1 MTNMKMDNSKATLGW
16 LNSKKQNTRWQY
28 QNRWQIWLEY
38 CKLRKIPDNGSEQL
52 EDIKKRRLST
62 DNTTKYF
69 YDNEVPKFFVWLQKE
84 YKGKTTN
91 KPLSESSA
99 LAVTTVIRSFF
110 AYHRYSLEIRKD
122 ALPSSEKVKRT
133 YKDHR
138 FDIYQLREL
147 FKRGNLQER
156 TVLSCGKDL
165 WLRAGDFVKLNREMI
180 ELLIKREQEQAQ
192 NENRDVD
199 IIEFELISEKEK
211 EPCSCH
217 LSRETT
223 ELLKDYLKTYPKK
236 NGYPFPITEDAL
248 NDLLRRLAKKAKIT
262 KTGRIRWHCLRKF
275 GITLMHGKITEPV
288 MKYMTGKHISSDLR
302 TYIQNNRETYKA
314 FKMLESLIS
323 LTKQNGNGANQKLA
337 EQLKKQT
344 LKVMLLEETLEQ
356 LFTPE
361 QIMYALNQVAK
372 KHGIEPKLEKKRPE
386 LERID
391 TIKASTQPLP
401 LENNLTDLANLIIQK
416 QQKDLDRILAEN
428 NNNH

>member
-1 MTNMKMDNSKATLGW
+1 MNNEMDNSKATLEW
-16 LNSKKQNTRWQY
+16 LNSKKQNTKWQY
-28 QNRWQIWLEY
+28 QNRFEIWLEY
-38 CKLRKIPDNGSEQL
+38 CRLKGIPSNGSEQL
-52 EDIKKRRLST
+52 EDIKKRRLSS

-69 YDNEVPKFFVWLQKE
+69 YDNEVPKFFLWLQKE
-84 YKGKTTN
+84 YKGETTN

-99 LAVTTVIRSFF
+99 LAVTTAIRSFF

-156 TVLSCGKDL
+156 TVLACGKDL

-180 ELLIKREQEQAQ
+180 ELLIKREQETAQ
-192 NENRDVD
+192 NENRDIDV
-199 IIEFELISEKEK
+199 IEFELISEKEK

-217 LSRETT
+217 LSRETIQ
-223 ELLKDYLKTYPKK
+223 LLKDYLKTYPKK
-236 NGYPFPITEDAL
+236 NDHLFPITEDAL
-248 NDLLRRLAKKAKIT
+248 NDLLRRLAKKSKIT

-302 TYIQNNRETYKA
+302 TYIQNNHETLKA
-314 FKMLESLIS
+314 FKLIEPLIS

-337 EQLKKQT
+337 EELKMAKLEIKL
-344 LKVMLLEETLEQ
+344 LKEFIEELT
-356 LFTPE
+356 TPE
-361 QIMYALNQVAK
+361 QRQHILNKMFKTYGVQ
-372 KHGIEPKLEKKRPE
+372 PKLERKRPE
-386 LERID
+386 LEPID
-391 TIKASTQPLP
+391 VTRKETQPLP
-401 LENNLTDLANLIIQK
+401 LENELTDLANLIMQK

>member
-1 MTNMKMDNSKATLGW
+1 MNNVKMDNSKATTEW

-28 QNRWQIWLEY
+28 QNRFEIWLEY
-38 CKLRKIPDNGSEQL
+38 CKQKGIPSSGNEQL
-52 EDIKKRRLST
+52 ADIKKRRKSN
-62 DNTTKYF
+62 DNTVKFF
-69 YDNEVPKFFVWLQKE
+69 YDNEIPKFFLWLQKE

-99 LAVTTVIRSFF
+99 LAVTTAIRSFF

-133 YKDHR
+133 YTDHR
-138 FDIYQLREL
+138 FDVYQLREL

-156 TVLSCGKDL
+156 TVLVCGKDL

-180 ELLIKREQEQAQ
+180 ELLIKREQEKSQ
-192 NENRDVD
+192 NENRDID

-236 NGYPFPITEDAL
+236 NGYLFPITEDAL
-248 NDLLRRLAKKAKIT
+248 NDLLRRLAKKSKIT

-275 GITLMHGKITEPV
+275 GITLMHGKVTEPV
-288 MKYMTGKHISSDLR
+288 MKYMTGKHISSDWR

-314 FKMLESLIS
+314 FKMLEPLIS

-337 EQLKKQT
+337 EQLENMKKETYKQIILLKLIEKMIPEKIKKQAW
-344 LKVMLLEETLEQ
+344 KEVAEETGESLQPLDFERKSTTEVISE
-356 LFTPE
+356 LGS
-361 QIMYALNQVAK
+361 A
-372 KHGIEPKLEKKRPE
+372 LEKKD
-386 LERID
+386 LE
-391 TIKASTQPLP
+391 
-401 LENNLTDLANLIIQK
+401 
-416 QQKDLDRILAEN
+416 RILAEN
-428 NNNH
+428 NNNNH